1 MTLGYAKLPWVSW
14 AYLRLREISL
24 GHLRSP
30 WVVQNQLGITLGYAK
45 LVWVNWLTLGCAKLA
60 WVTLDHLGLCNISF
74 EFPWV
79 SFDYLGLREISLGH
93 LRSPWV
99 VRNQLGITLGCAKL

>member
-1 MTLGYAKLPWVSW
+1 LGCAKSALGYAKLAWISYD
-14 AYLRLREISL
+14 YLELREISL

-45 LVWVNWLTLGCAKLA
+45 LA
-60 WVTLDHLGLCNISF
+60 WVS
-74 EFPWV
+74 WA
-79 SFDYLGLREISLGH
+79 YLGLREISLGH

-99 VRNQLGITLGCAKL
+99 VRNQLGITLGYAKSSIIKNR